1 MRRNRTFRK
10 KILRLDYA
18 GGGKTNPFAA
28 NIIVSE
34 NDVNKVANFESEKLN
49 TAIGDF
55 SFEKDVVKPDITQ
68 AELVENTRNKLR
80 KEFENQ
86 LTDSVDPRNL
96 SDSDVYQ
103 AFLKRLTEIISS
115 MSDWETVEIQFL
127 GEISYEENYL

>member
-18 GGGKTNPFAA
+18 GDGKTNPFAA